1 MIVALVFALVM
12 LSACFTSK
20 SELPRNTSNAHSNK
34 ENTVTVIIEGKSKR
48 YQVKKGTTLL
58 SFAISQLNAK
68 EDEGFITSVGNLR
81 QNTKESIYL
90 MFDEN
95 PIKTMTKLF
104 STKSLE
110 ICFLNSIFEFLAMKI
125 PDNITPIEKAI
136 DTSPKNRSWK
146 MIFLNGNPWVRHFF

>member
-1 MIVALVFALVM
+1 MKKIVKNLQVIVALVFALVM

-90 MFDEN
+90 MFDIN
-95 PIKTMTKLF
+95 GK
-104 STKSLE
+104 
-110 ICFLNSIFEFLAMKI
+110 
-125 PDNITPIEKAI
+125 
-136 DTSPKNRSWK
+136 RSVIAQGALK
-146 MIFLNGNPWVRHFF
+146 

>member
-1 MIVALVFALVM
+1 MKKIVKNLQVIVALVFALLM

-34 ENTVTVIIEGKSKR
+34 ETTVTVIIEGKSKR

-68 EDEGFITSVGNLR
+68 EHEGFITSVGNLR

-90 MFDEN
+90 MFDINGKRSVIGAGGVKIINGEK
-95 PIKTMTKLF
+95 IRF
-104 STKSLE
+104 YLE
-110 ICFLNSIFEFLAMKI
+110 KY
-125 PDNITPIEKAI
+125 
-136 DTSPKNRSWK
+136 
-146 MIFLNGNPWVRHFF
+146 